1 MNQLQMKVAARAK
14 TMEQLRA
21 VLEELAAV
29 QFGDANFAVLQEV
42 DGQEIWTEISVKA
55 KAFTPTKT
63 SPEFDPFVAAEEWKA
78 DKEADAMKKAE
89 KAKAKEEKIARDAAR
104 REAKRKEREEK
115 EKGE

>member
-1 MNQLQMKVAARAK
+1 MNQLQMKVTARAM
-14 TMEQLRA
+14 TIAQLQQ
-21 VLEELAAV
+21 VLEQLAAV

-63 SPEFDPFVAAEEWKA
+63 APEFDPFVAAEEWKA
-78 DKEADAMKKAE
+78 DKEADAQKKAE
-89 KAKAKEEKIARDAAR
+89 KAKAKADKIARDTAR
-104 REAKRKEREEK
+104 REAKRKAQE